1 MFRPVA
7 WVIAMKHFLFSLL
20 LLTASL
26 GVMAA
31 AQDSRPPLSKDE
43 VLDLLTSSTPSKVII
58 STLQQNG
65 IAFQPTPQLLEEF
78 RKAGADKAVLAALR
92 EAWHEEIPKPLSDK
106 EIRMMLAEDVSSEN
120 IAAAVLERGIDFQA
134 TPGYLEALRSEGA
147 KDGLIDTLRAAAPR
161 PFSKDELL
169 QLLATRVDQAWIAPK
184 IQERGIDFDPGK
196 EYLQALQTRGAG
208 AAPGSCSHRQAHEAF
223 CGALPAAPKG
233 VHRSGAREASRSHLR
248 SVGQRRSHIFRP
260 PRHWHYR

>member
-1 MFRPVA
+1 M
-7 WVIAMKHFLFSLL
+7 
-20 LLTASL
+20 
-26 GVMAA
+26 
-31 AQDSRPPLSKDE
+31 
-43 VLDLLTSSTPSKVII
+43 
-58 STLQQNG
+58 
-65 IAFQPTPQLLEEF
+65 
-78 RKAGADKAVLAALR
+78 LAALR
-92 EAWHEEIPKPLSDK
+92 EAWHEEFPKPLSDK

-120 IAAAVLERGIDFQA
+120 IAVAVLERGIDFQA

-184 IQERGIDFDPGK
+184 IQERGIDFTRARSTS
-196 EYLQALQTRGAG
+196 ERSSTRGAG
-208 AAPGSCSHRQAHEAF
+208 AAPGSCSHRQAHQAF

-248 SVGQRRSHIFRP
+248 SVKQDVPIFSDPHDIGIIVDRLRCGDHVIFLEKTSAPPGFDKVHYAVGKDGYVADSYLAAPLATPGEGVTAPIPNYKPEPGYTPEARRG
-260 PRHWHYR
+260 